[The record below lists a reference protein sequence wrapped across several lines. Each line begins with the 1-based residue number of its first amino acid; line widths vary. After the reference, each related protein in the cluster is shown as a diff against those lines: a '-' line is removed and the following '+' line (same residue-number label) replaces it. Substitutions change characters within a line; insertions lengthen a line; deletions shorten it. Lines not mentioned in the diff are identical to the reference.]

1 MAVDDKARLALE
13 KGIVQEKKKE
23 ADLQKK
29 INKMVA
35 DGADQRKKAFK
46 NTVKDLETQK
56 ELTLQAKNRLKDH
69 NKFISLEKTY
79 AKSLATSTK
88 LTKEVLDTNIQ
99 TDAHE
104 KLKEK
109 SGFKQKEVLESI
121 VNQRNKMIG
130 LSTEQ
135 QMLDYDHQTTIDE
148 IKDLLSD
155 TTDMSE
161 GEVKYLQS
169 QLDYNESIAK
179 SLNKQSAATQM
190 SAEAQEGV
198 LGALGTSKDAMKG
211 IVAGARQFL
220 AAMLANP
227 VTAIVA
233 GLLMLVTLVIKAAKH
248 VRQVSE
254 DFGVGYVNAGKL
266 AFEMAKV
273 NPALRAA
280 GVEVD
285 ALGKSLFDT
294 FKTMSAVTTENMNK
308 LGFLNLKF
316 GVTSDTAAGLAQIV
330 QRELGGSIGEN
341 IDRVSEFAKEFDVA
355 GVSAEKALSDMV
367 ENSKML
373 YDFMGGSVDQF
384 IKATIHAHKLG
395 LSLDT
400 VASIADSLLDFESSI
415 ESTMQ
420 ASLLIGR
427 QLNFDRA
434 RGLALEGDTLGAVQD
449 ITKQLGGV
457 AEFQKLNVLQRRGL
471 AEALGVG
478 TDELSALI
486 RGEAVEMKGDPVI
499 KSQGKLI
506 EAINSNTVAQ
516 KGEDFLQSRQD
527 NKKAAEEAAKQTELM
542 TQFVQKSD
550 QQVKNTGVVAN
561 AIKQ

>member
-273 NPALRAA
+273 NLALRAA

-434 RGLALEGDTLGAVQD
+434 RGLALEGNTLGAVQD

-486 RGEAVEMKGDPVI
+486 RGEAVELKSDPVI
-499 KSQGKLI
+499 QSQGKLI